1 MKTLTLLATIASA
14 LCMITSLIQ
23 YDLSEATAWS
33 IVTAYNT
40 KDLIN
45 LLK

>member
-14 LCMITSLIQ
+14 ICMIISLIQ
-23 YDLSEATAWS
+23 YDLSEAMAWS

>member
-1 MKTLTLLATIASA
+1 MKTLNILATITSA
-14 LCMITSLIQ
+14 LCMIISLIQ
-23 YDLSEATAWS
+23 YDLSEAMAWS

-40 KDLIN
+40 KDFVN